1 MLHKAGVL
9 LVALGREAL
18 IYYCKKDSA
27 FRQMKILI
35 IGKYFFL
42 MSILKILD
50 ALNLVH
56 RAKILDWVKGSNVK
70 IWIFI

>member
-1 MLHKAGVL
+1 MLHKAAVL

-35 IGKYFFL
+35 IGKYFF
-42 MSILKILD
+42 
-50 ALNLVH
+50 
-56 RAKILDWVKGSNVK
+56 
-70 IWIFI
+70 